1 MTLVSVT
8 LLMCAFWEIVDDCLQ
23 VRMSKN
29 SKLYAMSLSLRFSFD
44 FLVSTT
50 FKAIFAVSSFRN
62 SSAQFFKPACR
73 GVTRGAMGGA
83 IPRAPN
89 HYWGAESLR
98 RAPKSPNNVT
108 SAFFNTVHLLPK
120 ELRFEHGGRRR
131 QTCFLPRAP
140 FNLVTPLPAWCSNF
154 GKLPNS
160 LVKIYFYFSLLEAVL
175 REYL

>member
-1 MTLVSVT
+1 
-8 LLMCAFWEIVDDCLQ
+8 
-23 VRMSKN
+23 MSKN
-29 SKLYAMSLSLRFSFD
+29 SKIYAMSLSLRFSSD

-89 HYWGAESLR
+89 HYWGAESLP
-98 RAPKSPNNVT
+98 RAPKVPTMSQVLSSIQYICFRKSSGSNMV
-108 SAFFNTVHLLPK
+108 AA
-120 ELRFEHGGRRR
+120 GR